1 VALAWGS
8 GSWGKSGLDRKRHG
22 IFDAARKPAGWLASM
37 SRHYFNDFDLSSG
50 WHASCSRRR
59 GGAFMS
65 GKVLQLSPQTSTRL
79 TRSRTTVHD
88 SRSAQSVASLDLGFL
103 PSWFE
108 SDSAS
113 HKGRRRINWGA
124 ISGIAISIVVSGG
137 VWAGVLWMVARFW
150 R

>member
-1 VALAWGS
+1 MG
-8 GSWGKSGLDRKRHG
+8 
-22 IFDAARKPAGWLASM
+22 
-37 SRHYFNDFDLSSG
+37 
-50 WHASCSRRR
+50 
-59 GGAFMS
+59 

-124 ISGIAISIVVSGG
+124 ISGLAISIVVSGG
-137 VWAGVLWMVARFW
+137 VWAGVLWMVSRLL